1 MDMSDLQ
8 MKDRM
13 ADGRIV
19 LCGSNAYEKKYYFNP
34 LFDSVPESVKEELHI
49 ICVLFTEEAGGVF
62 LIVFEPDGSISMET
76 EAAEEDISGIVI
88 NPGGL
93 THTSVALL
101 DALRG
106 AEIPAVE
113 VHLSNIFTRESYR
126 HESVT
131 APGCIGVIAGFREV
145 GYRMA
150 LAGLVSYLNVEKDR
164 EN

>member
-1 MDMSDLQ
+1 MAMSDLQ

-76 EAAEEDISGIVI
+76 EAAEEDILYDDI
-88 NPGGL
+88 
-93 THTSVALL
+93 T
-101 DALRG
+101 
-106 AEIPAVE
+106 
-113 VHLSNIFTRESYR
+113 
-126 HESVT
+126 
-131 APGCIGVIAGFREV
+131 
-145 GYRMA
+145 
-150 LAGLVSYLNVEKDR
+150 AGLLVSEIRRHRQTLFEELQLFYRVFVLKEDMTL
-164 EN
+164 EDET

>member
-1 MDMSDLQ
+1 MAMSDLQ

-76 EAAEEDISGIVI
+76 EAAEEDILNDDI
-88 NPGGL
+88 
-93 THTSVALL
+93 T
-101 DALRG
+101 
-106 AEIPAVE
+106 
-113 VHLSNIFTRESYR
+113 
-126 HESVT
+126 
-131 APGCIGVIAGFREV
+131 
-145 GYRMA
+145 
-150 LAGLVSYLNVEKDR
+150 AGLLVSEIRRHRQTLFEELQLFYRVFVLKEDITL
-164 EN
+164 EDET

>member
-34 LFDSVPESVKEELHI
+34 LFNSVPESVKEELHI

-76 EAAEEDISGIVI
+76 EAAEEDILYDDI
-88 NPGGL
+88 
-93 THTSVALL
+93 T
-101 DALRG
+101 
-106 AEIPAVE
+106 
-113 VHLSNIFTRESYR
+113 
-126 HESVT
+126 
-131 APGCIGVIAGFREV
+131 
-145 GYRMA
+145 
-150 LAGLVSYLNVEKDR
+150 AGLLVR
-164 EN
+164 ENHSEIRRHRQSLFEELQLFYRVFVLKEDITLEDEA

>member
-1 MDMSDLQ
+1 MAMSDLQ

-76 EAAEEDISGIVI
+76 EAAEEDILYDDI
-88 NPGGL
+88 
-93 THTSVALL
+93 T
-101 DALRG
+101 
-106 AEIPAVE
+106 
-113 VHLSNIFTRESYR
+113 
-126 HESVT
+126 
-131 APGCIGVIAGFREV
+131 
-145 GYRMA
+145 
-150 LAGLVSYLNVEKDR
+150 AGLLVSEIRRQRQTLFEELQLFYRVFVLKEDITL
-164 EN
+164 EDET

>member
-1 MDMSDLQ
+1 MGMSDLQ

-76 EAAEEDISGIVI
+76 EAAEEDILYDDI
-88 NPGGL
+88 
-93 THTSVALL
+93 T
-101 DALRG
+101 
-106 AEIPAVE
+106 
-113 VHLSNIFTRESYR
+113 
-126 HESVT
+126 
-131 APGCIGVIAGFREV
+131 
-145 GYRMA
+145 
-150 LAGLVSYLNVEKDR
+150 AGLLVSEIRRHRQTLFEELQLFYRVFVLKEDITL
-164 EN
+164 EDEA

>member
-1 MDMSDLQ
+1 MAMSDLQ

-76 EAAEEDISGIVI
+76 EAAEEDILYDDI
-88 NPGGL
+88 
-93 THTSVALL
+93 T
-101 DALRG
+101 
-106 AEIPAVE
+106 
-113 VHLSNIFTRESYR
+113 
-126 HESVT
+126 
-131 APGCIGVIAGFREV
+131 
-145 GYRMA
+145 
-150 LAGLVSYLNVEKDR
+150 AGLLVSEIRRHRQTLFEELQLFYRVCVLKEDITL
-164 EN
+164 EDET

>member
-1 MDMSDLQ
+1 MGMSDLQ

-76 EAAEEDISGIVI
+76 EAAEEDILYDDI
-88 NPGGL
+88 
-93 THTSVALL
+93 T
-101 DALRG
+101 
-106 AEIPAVE
+106 
-113 VHLSNIFTRESYR
+113 
-126 HESVT
+126 
-131 APGCIGVIAGFREV
+131 
-145 GYRMA
+145 
-150 LAGLVSYLNVEKDR
+150 AGLLVSEIRRHRQTLFEELQLFYRVFVLKEDITL
-164 EN
+164 EDET

>member
-1 MDMSDLQ
+1 MAMSDLQ

-76 EAAEEDISGIVI
+76 EAAEEDILYDDI
-88 NPGGL
+88 
-93 THTSVALL
+93 T
-101 DALRG
+101 
-106 AEIPAVE
+106 
-113 VHLSNIFTRESYR
+113 
-126 HESVT
+126 
-131 APGCIGVIAGFREV
+131 
-145 GYRMA
+145 
-150 LAGLVSYLNVEKDR
+150 AGLLVSEFRMDR
-164 EN
+164 QTLFEDLQLVYRVFVLKEDITLEDVT

>member
-1 MDMSDLQ
+1 MAMSDLQ

-76 EAAEEDISGIVI
+76 EAAEEDILYDDI
-88 NPGGL
+88 
-93 THTSVALL
+93 T
-101 DALRG
+101 
-106 AEIPAVE
+106 
-113 VHLSNIFTRESYR
+113 
-126 HESVT
+126 
-131 APGCIGVIAGFREV
+131 
-145 GYRMA
+145 
-150 LAGLVSYLNVEKDR
+150 AGLLVSEIRRHRQTLFEELQLFYRVFVLKEDIAL
-164 EN
+164 EDET

>member
-1 MDMSDLQ
+1 MAMSDLQ

-76 EAAEEDISGIVI
+76 EAAEEDILYDDI
-88 NPGGL
+88 
-93 THTSVALL
+93 T
-101 DALRG
+101 
-106 AEIPAVE
+106 
-113 VHLSNIFTRESYR
+113 
-126 HESVT
+126 
-131 APGCIGVIAGFREV
+131 
-145 GYRMA
+145 
-150 LAGLVSYLNVEKDR
+150 AGLLVSEIRRHRQTLFEERQLFYRVFVLKEDITL
-164 EN
+164 EDET

>member
-1 MDMSDLQ
+1 MAMSDLQ

-76 EAAEEDISGIVI
+76 EAAEEDILYDDI
-88 NPGGL
+88 
-93 THTSVALL
+93 T
-101 DALRG
+101 
-106 AEIPAVE
+106 
-113 VHLSNIFTRESYR
+113 
-126 HESVT
+126 
-131 APGCIGVIAGFREV
+131 
-145 GYRMA
+145 
-150 LAGLVSYLNVEKDR
+150 AGLLVSEIRRNRQTLFEELQLFYRVFVLKEDITL
-164 EN
+164 EDET

>member
-1 MDMSDLQ
+1 MAMSDLQ

-76 EAAEEDISGIVI
+76 EAAEEDILYVDI
-88 NPGGL
+88 
-93 THTSVALL
+93 T
-101 DALRG
+101 
-106 AEIPAVE
+106 
-113 VHLSNIFTRESYR
+113 
-126 HESVT
+126 
-131 APGCIGVIAGFREV
+131 
-145 GYRMA
+145 
-150 LAGLVSYLNVEKDR
+150 AGLLVSEIRRHRQTLFEELQLFYRVFVLKEDITL
-164 EN
+164 EDET

>member
-1 MDMSDLQ
+1 MAMSDLQ

-76 EAAEEDISGIVI
+76 EAAEEDILYHDI
-88 NPGGL
+88 
-93 THTSVALL
+93 T
-101 DALRG
+101 
-106 AEIPAVE
+106 
-113 VHLSNIFTRESYR
+113 
-126 HESVT
+126 
-131 APGCIGVIAGFREV
+131 
-145 GYRMA
+145 
-150 LAGLVSYLNVEKDR
+150 AGLLVSEIRRHRQTLFEELQLFYRVFVLKEDITL
-164 EN
+164 EDET

>member
-1 MDMSDLQ
+1 MAMSDLQ

-76 EAAEEDISGIVI
+76 ETAEEDILYDDI
-88 NPGGL
+88 
-93 THTSVALL
+93 T
-101 DALRG
+101 
-106 AEIPAVE
+106 
-113 VHLSNIFTRESYR
+113 
-126 HESVT
+126 
-131 APGCIGVIAGFREV
+131 
-145 GYRMA
+145 
-150 LAGLVSYLNVEKDR
+150 AGLLVSEIRRHRQTLFEELQLFYRVFVLKEDITL
-164 EN
+164 EDET

>member
-1 MDMSDLQ
+1 MVMSDLQ

-76 EAAEEDISGIVI
+76 EAAEEDILYDDI
-88 NPGGL
+88 
-93 THTSVALL
+93 T
-101 DALRG
+101 
-106 AEIPAVE
+106 
-113 VHLSNIFTRESYR
+113 
-126 HESVT
+126 
-131 APGCIGVIAGFREV
+131 
-145 GYRMA
+145 
-150 LAGLVSYLNVEKDR
+150 AGLLVSEIRRHRQTLFEEMQLFYRVFVLKEDITL
-164 EN
+164 EDET

>member
-1 MDMSDLQ
+1 MAMTDLQ

-76 EAAEEDISGIVI
+76 EAAEEDILYDDI
-88 NPGGL
+88 
-93 THTSVALL
+93 T
-101 DALRG
+101 
-106 AEIPAVE
+106 
-113 VHLSNIFTRESYR
+113 
-126 HESVT
+126 
-131 APGCIGVIAGFREV
+131 
-145 GYRMA
+145 
-150 LAGLVSYLNVEKDR
+150 AGLLVSEIRRHRQTLFEELQLFYRVFVLKEDITL
-164 EN
+164 EDET

>member
-76 EAAEEDISGIVI
+76 EAAEEDILYDDI
-88 NPGGL
+88 
-93 THTSVALL
+93 T
-101 DALRG
+101 
-106 AEIPAVE
+106 
-113 VHLSNIFTRESYR
+113 
-126 HESVT
+126 
-131 APGCIGVIAGFREV
+131 
-145 GYRMA
+145 
-150 LAGLVSYLNVEKDR
+150 AGLLISEIRRHRQTLFEELQLFYRVFVLKEDITL
-164 EN
+164 EDET